1 MHLSILNQHLISQ
14 QYKSSVMCNSSLEDL
29 FLLVKESNED
39 AFDELYHR
47 TWKKLYEIALR
58 RLQHENTAKEVI
70 QDLYIDLWE
79 KRHRKTI
86 QDVDHYLCQAVRFKV
101 IDRFRKEKRYFEEL
115 ETMVEELSDGSTA
128 DGNYIQ
134 TELESMLHNWIA
146 RMPQKRREIFL
157 LRYNEDKTVKEIA
170 KLLGLSTKTV
180 QNQLLN
186 TTNALKL
193 LIQKIL
199 FMFF

>member
-1 MHLSILNQHLISQ
+1 
-14 QYKSSVMCNSSLEDL
+14 MCNSSLEDL

-128 DGNYIQ
+128 DGSCNG
-134 TELESMLHNWIA
+134 
-146 RMPQKRREIFL
+146 QKRSYWICL
-157 LRYNEDKTVKEIA
+157 LFYPLNIVPLRNMVERR
-170 KLLGLSTKTV
+170 LLCIWQSELV
-180 QNQLLN
+180 FYYLRQ
-186 TTNALKL
+186 AH
-193 LIQKIL
+193 
-199 FMFF
+199 

>member
-1 MHLSILNQHLISQ
+1 
-14 QYKSSVMCNSSLEDL
+14 MCNSSLEDL

-157 LRYNEDKTVKEIA
+157 LRYTEDNTVKEIA